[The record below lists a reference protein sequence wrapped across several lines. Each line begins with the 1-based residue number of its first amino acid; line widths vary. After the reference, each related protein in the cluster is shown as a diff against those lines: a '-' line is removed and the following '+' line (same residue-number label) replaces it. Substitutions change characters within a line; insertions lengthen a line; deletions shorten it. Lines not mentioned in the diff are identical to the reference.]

1 MFKGKEKVLNNKKVK
16 NTFIAKEIE
25 FQGNLNGVGDV
36 LIEGVLDGDIS
47 VTSIIIGEHGT
58 VNGTI
63 TATNV
68 IVNGK
73 LNGSIFCDTL
83 DIMPNGYVSNTIK
96 VKKLLISGR
105 VEGSVEAM
113 EEIKIEQT
121 GIIRSNQMKSETIL
135 INGSFKG
142 NVTASQLLEIGPKG
156 SVEGEITVK
165 NIKTHEGGKLL
176 GSMNLYVENKTTKE
190 SAD

>member
-1 MFKGKEKVLNNKKVK
+1 MFKGKEKVLKNNKIK

-25 FQGNLNGVGDV
+25 LQGNLNGAGDV
-36 LIEGVLDGDIS
+36 LIEGVLDGNIS
-47 VTSIIIGEHGT
+47 VTSVIIGEYGT

-96 VKKLLISGR
+96 ATKLLISGR
-105 VEGSVEAM
+105 VEGLIDVT
-113 EEIKIEQT
+113 EEIRIEQT
-121 GIIRSNQMKSETIL
+121 GLIRSNKMKSKTIL

-142 NVTASQLLEIGPKG
+142 NVTASQLLEIGRKG

-176 GSMNLYVENKTTKE
+176 GSMNLYVENNSTEASE
-190 SAD
+190 S